1 LNKMGFFNNS
11 GVNRIYMH
19 AGLQSF
25 AFNAGGAFISV
36 YLLKAGL
43 ALPLVLLTSAATIL
57 LRLPLRIGVVRVV
70 KRIGL
75 RNGLMLGTVVD
86 ASGFLLLAQVHDVS
100 IWLVAYVLVSSLGT
114 AFYWTCYHAS
124 MARLGDAENRGAQ
137 VSAREA
143 IFAITGIVAPFC
155 GGLFLTFLGPFAAFA
170 ATALIN
176 AAAALPLIGTDAM
189 PIEPEVEIS
198 ADAKF
203 FAFGLAGSDGVVA
216 AAVNF
221 SWRII
226 LFKTLGE
233 SFGNYGNTL
242 AVAGLFGA
250 IMGLGM
256 GRLIDKG
263 HHHRSVLIGLSVM
276 VCTVLAEAFGYAH
289 GWSAVAANMIGAV
302 ANPLY
307 ISAIMAPFYN
317 LGKTSGCT
325 LRFNAAG
332 ENGFDTGAGLGCS
345 AIALL
350 IWLGFSYEWPMLI
363 GLVGC
368 AGVYMMLRNRQSDGT
383 RLEIT

>member
-1 LNKMGFFNNS
+1 MKFFNNS

-25 AFNAGGAFISV
+25 AFNAGGAFIFV

-43 ALPLVLLTSAATIL
+43 ALPVVLLTCALTIL
-57 LRLPLRIGVVRVV
+57 LRLVLRLGVVRVV
-70 KRIGL
+70 KRVGL
-75 RNGLMLGTVVD
+75 RNGLILGTLID
-86 ASGFLLLAQVHDVS
+86 ASSFLLLAQVHEVS
-100 IWLVAYVLVSSLGT
+100 WWLAAYIAISSLGT

-124 MARLGDAENRGAQ
+124 MSRLGDAENRGAQ

-170 ATALIN
+170 TTALIN
-176 AAAALPLIGTDAM
+176 GCAALPLIGTDPM
-189 PIEPEVEIS
+189 PIEPDVEIS
-198 ADAKF
+198 SDAKF
-203 FAFGLAGSDGVVA
+203 FAFGLAFSDGMVA

-242 AVAGLFGA
+242 AAAGLFGA
-250 IMGLGM
+250 IMGLGV
-256 GRLIDKG
+256 GRLIDQG
-263 HHHRSVLIGLSVM
+263 HHYRSVLIGLAAM
-276 VCTVLAEAFGYAH
+276 IITVLSEAFGYAH
-289 GWSAVAANMIGAV
+289 GWSAIAANMIGAV

-325 LRFNAAG
+325 LRFNVAG
-332 ENGFDTGAGLGCS
+332 ENGFDCGAGLGCLV
-345 AIALL
+345 AALL
-350 IWLGFSYEWPMLI
+350 IWLGFGYMWPLLI

-368 AGVYMMLRNRQSDGT
+368 AGVYLMLRNRQSDGT
-383 RLEIT
+383 RLLNARL